1 VSMPFY
7 VSPEQ
12 QMRDKADY
20 ARSRIARESRTCV
33 VLQYAGGILMVTPNR
48 STALHKISEL
58 YDRIAFAAS
67 GRYNEFEALRKAGV
81 TYADITGYQYDRR
94 DVTARGLANWYA
106 QTLGTIF
113 TDSNKP
119 YEVEIVVAE
128 VAATPD
134 NDQIYRITFDG
145 SVSDEPGFVAFG
157 GQADHVSAALKE
169 RFHDGMSLTEALGAA
184 LAALA
189 APPAQGSSSGSSSA
203 GNGAQADLSAAQLEV
218 AILDRARAHRTF
230 RRLHGPRLEE
240 LLAESRSG
248 TSGSGTSGSGTA
260 GSGTAGSGTADSGPS
275 GSGSGGSGSGSGS
288 GGSATSSGSGS
299 GAPAPGTTPG
309 DSSASSDT
317 PGTSGTSAPPDEPP
331 TGPSA
336 GGDDGIPRPPLR

>member
-145 SVSDEPGFVAFG
+145 SVTDEPGFVAFG
-157 GQADHVSAALKE
+157 GPADQVSATLKE
-169 RFHDGMSLTEALGAA
+169 RFHDGMSLTEALAAA

-189 APPAQGSSSGSSSA
+189 APPAQGSSSA
-203 GNGAQADLSAAQLEV
+203 GNGAQTDLSASQLEV

-240 LLAESRSG
+240 LLTQSRYGAS
-248 TSGSGTSGSGTA
+248 
-260 GSGTAGSGTADSGPS
+260 DSG
-275 GSGSGGSGSGSGS
+275 GSGSGGSGSGASGS
-288 GGSATSSGSGS
+288 GASGSGS

-309 DSSASSDT
+309 DSSASSGT
-317 PGTSGTSAPPDEPP
+317 SGTSGTSAPPDEPP

-336 GGDDGIPRPPLR
+336 GGGDGIPRPPLK